1 MSKRKISER
10 NLLIEQCLH
19 DAYCEENNIINEGVW
34 DNIKAGAAGAMGGAW
49 NALKTDAKNS
59 FRLKSRDE
67 LKADAKNAYNSG
79 RDAAKIK
86 SYAKSLSKTMQ
97 DFINAGG
104 KLGTNID
111 DENDVVERLKRVT
124 QGLNPGFDSRMRKKA
139 ETTDRREQAELR
151 RQGRAQNTNNQKTP
165 QPQQTP
171 QTPQSPTTATDPRY
185 NNQKTDN
192 QGAADETPETEKQ
205 SVQPTDQN
213 NQPTSQTPVT
223 NAQSNNT
230 DEQAPPVNSDGQTTM
245 LNSIPNT
252 TSKRTKEERLAGIQ
266 NARKIRKQAEQEKAK
281 RDKARRIRRGEEKS
295 TIAKVGDGIKNLFTR
310 KKSKGQNSKIP
321 KQPSQQPQGPPQT
334 PPTAETNNQ
343 DNNGDEKTAIQ
354 TSPPAQNNNP
364 PSAKQLPPPKQ
375 KQKGSNVNFDYQTDT
390 VTGGTGDTMSGV
402 AYDGYTQPA
411 PAKTPNNALAAP
423 NNTLSAPNNDQEN
436 EEKQRKD
443 IEDTME
449 QMRKFS
455 KQNANYGSEGE
466 ERPVKKKRKKITE
479 SFKNTSAQITMLNS
493 IK

>member
-1 MSKRKISER
+1 MPKRKISER

-19 DAYCEENNIINEGVW
+19 DAYCEENNIINEGMW

-59 FRLKSRDE
+59 FSLKSRDE

-104 KLGTNID
+104 KLGTDID

-139 ETTDRREQAELR
+139 ETADRREQAELR
-151 RQGRAQNTNNQKTP
+151 RQGKTQNTNNQKTP

-171 QTPQSPTTATDPRY
+171 QSPTTATDPRY
-185 NNQKTDN
+185 NNNQKTDN
-192 QGAADETPETEKQ
+192 QGSADETPKTKKQ

-213 NQPTSQTPVT
+213 SQSASQTPVT
-223 NAQSNNT
+223 NTQSNNT
-230 DEQAPPVNSDGQTTM
+230 DEQTPPVNSDRQTAM

-310 KKSKGQNSKIP
+310 KKSKGQNNKTAEQS
-321 KQPSQQPQGPPQT
+321 SQQPQQT
-334 PPTAETNNQ
+334 TATSETNNQ
-343 DNNGDEKTAIQ
+343 DINGGEQ
-354 TSPPAQNNNP
+354 TSVQTSQPTQNNNP
-364 PSAKQLPPPKQ
+364 PSAKQLPPPEQ
-375 KQKGSNVNFDYQTDT
+375 KQKGSNVNFDYRTDT
-390 VTGGTGDTMSGV
+390 TTGSTGDTMSGV

-411 PAKTPNNALAAP
+411 PAEMPNNALAAP
-423 NNTLSAPNNDQEN
+423 NNDQQK

-443 IEDTME
+443 VEDTME
-449 QMRKFS
+449 QMRKFGE
-455 KQNANYGSEGE
+455 QTTNYGAEGE
-466 ERPVKKKRKKITE
+466 ERLVKKKHKKITE
-479 SFKNTSAQITMLNS
+479 SFKNTSAQIVMLNS

>member
-19 DAYCEENNIINEGVW
+19 DAYCEANNIINEGVW
-34 DNIKAGAAGAMGGAW
+34 DNIKAGAAGAAGGAW

-59 FRLKSRDE
+59 FSLKSKDE

-104 KLGTNID
+104 KLGTDID

-139 ETTDRREQAELR
+139 ETGDRREQIEPR

-165 QPQQTP
+165 QPQ

-192 QGAADETPETEKQ
+192 QGAADETPKTEKQ

-213 NQPTSQTPVT
+213 SQPTSQTPVT
-223 NAQSNNT
+223 NTQSNNT
-230 DEQAPPVNSDGQTTM
+230 DEQTPPVNSDGQTAM
-245 LNSIPNT
+245 LNSIPKT

-310 KKSKGQNSKIP
+310 KKSKGQNNKTAEQS
-321 KQPSQQPQGPPQT
+321 SQQPQQT
-334 PPTAETNNQ
+334 TATSETNNQ
-343 DNNGDEKTAIQ
+343 DINGGEQ
-354 TSPPAQNNNP
+354 TSVQTSQPSQNNNP
-364 PSAKQLPPPKQ
+364 PSAKQLPPPEQ

-390 VTGGTGDTMSGV
+390 VTGGMGDTMSGV

-411 PAKTPNNALAAP
+411 PAETPNNALPTP
-423 NNTLSAPNNDQEN
+423 NNTLPAPNNDQQK

-443 IEDTME
+443 VEDTME
-449 QMRKFS
+449 QMKKFGE
-455 KQNANYGSEGE
+455 QTTNYGAEWE
-466 ERPVKKKRKKITE
+466 ERLIKKKRKKITE

>member
-10 NLLIEQCLH
+10 NLLIEQCLL

-59 FRLKSRDE
+59 FSLKSRDE

-104 KLGTNID
+104 KLGTDID

-139 ETTDRREQAELR
+139 ETADRREQAELR
-151 RQGRAQNTNNQKTP
+151 RQSRTQNANNQKTP
-165 QPQQTP
+165 QPQ

-185 NNQKTDN
+185 NNSQKTDN
-192 QGAADETPETEKQ
+192 QVAAEKTAEAKKQ
-205 SVQPTDQN
+205 SAQQTGQNSQPAS
-213 NQPTSQTPVT
+213 QPPAA

-230 DEQAPPVNSDGQTTM
+230 DEQTPPVNSDGQTAM
-245 LNSIPNT
+245 LNSIPNA

-310 KKSKGQNSKIP
+310 KKSEGQNNKIA
-321 KQPSQQPQGPPQT
+321 KQSSQQPQEPQQT
-334 PPTAETNNQ
+334 APAAETNNQ
-343 DNNGDEKTAIQ
+343 DINGAEQ
-354 TSPPAQNNNP
+354 TSVQTSQSAQNNNSS
-364 PSAKQLPPPKQ
+364 SAKQLPPPEQ

-402 AYDGYTQPA
+402 AYDGYTQLA
-411 PAKTPNNALAAP
+411 PAEASNNALPAP
-423 NNTLSAPNNDQEN
+423 NDDQQN
-436 EEKQRKD
+436 VEKQMKD
-443 IEDTME
+443 MEDTRRRQQE
-449 QMRKFS
+449 DGNK
-455 KQNANYGSEGE
+455 NANFGAEWE